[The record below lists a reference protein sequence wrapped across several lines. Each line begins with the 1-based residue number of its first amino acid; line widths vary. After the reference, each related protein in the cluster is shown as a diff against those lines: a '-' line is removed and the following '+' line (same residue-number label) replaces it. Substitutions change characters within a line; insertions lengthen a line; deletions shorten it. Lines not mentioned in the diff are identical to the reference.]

1 MRIISNIFFPN
12 FMVPRHHPSI
22 LVSAV
27 FDSRTSV
34 VWCVSFHLH
43 GQQATR
49 SPLGVEEYRGG
60 EAFVPRAYG

>member
-1 MRIISNIFFPN
+1 MG
-12 FMVPRHHPSI
+12 PRHHPSI

-34 VWCVSFHLH
+34 VWCVSSDLY

-49 SPLGVEEYRGG
+49 SPLGVEEPRVG
-60 EAFVPRAYG
+60 EASVPRAYG